1 MASREIKIENLT
13 KITVS
18 DGKEE
23 SVLFFSDS
31 KVFEKKK
38 FIISGEVPPDIR
50 ELLEVIIYLFK

>member
-1 MASREIKIENLT
+1 MASKEIKIENLT

-38 FIISGEVPPDIR
+38 FIISEEIPSEIR
-50 ELLEVIIYLFK
+50 DLLEVIITNFF